1 MKVQMTIG
9 IFAVAVLTAIP
20 SLTAGAQQP
29 GMKFS
34 KSLES
39 DVTVVNVR
47 SLNGGNALTSAKGLK
62 FYRDTD
68 GSTRLEAG
76 SRVTII
82 DKQAR
87 KLYILNLDDRTAQ
100 EIDQPQTSIPNT
112 VTRKRSVSINSLENS
127 LNLSSDTLAP
137 TPKVLPAI
145 TVEGFAAAGQ
155 EVSSTIPANSAVGN
169 ALPLTRTVQTWHS
182 RELNLPLKTVIDDP
196 IGGTTTS
203 TYKNIKLGA
212 SLDRALFSIPP
223 GYVVR
228 YGTQSRVI
236 HPQSQ

>member
-1 MKVQMTIG
+1 
-9 IFAVAVLTAIP
+9 
-20 SLTAGAQQP
+20 
-29 GMKFS
+29 MKFS
-34 KSLES
+34 QTLAS
-39 DVTVVNVR
+39 DITVTNVL
-47 SLNGGNALTSAKGLK
+47 SLNGGNSLTSKKALK

-100 EIDQPQTSIPNT
+100 EIDQPQTTVPNT
-112 VTRKRSVSINSLENS
+112 VTRKHSFSINSLDNT
-127 LNLSSDTLAP
+127 LNLSDALTP
-137 TPKVLPAI
+137 TPKALPAI
-145 TVEGFAAAGQ
+145 TVEGFSANGQ
-155 EVSSTIPANSAVGN
+155 ETSSTIPANSAVGN
-169 ALPLTRTVQTWHS
+169 AHPLTRTVQTWHS
-182 RELNLPLKTVIDDP
+182 RDLNLPLKTVIDDP

-203 TYKNIKLGA
+203 TYQNIKVGA
-212 SLDRALFSIPP
+212 SLDRSLFAIPP

-236 HPQSQ
+236 HPQAQ